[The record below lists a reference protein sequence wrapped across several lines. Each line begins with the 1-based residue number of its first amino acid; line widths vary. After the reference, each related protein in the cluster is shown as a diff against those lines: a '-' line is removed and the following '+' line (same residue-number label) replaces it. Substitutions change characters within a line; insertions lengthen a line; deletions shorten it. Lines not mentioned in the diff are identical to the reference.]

1 MLLGATVVAAAAAA
15 VVLGLGD
22 GAGAGNPTAP
32 LSENDVRDVAQDFAQ
47 AYDDEDGAALRR
59 TLTPG
64 VERVLPSGVARGRKS
79 VVNEY
84 ERQFRS
90 QDTSGYELDD
100 LEVSGG
106 RAGRASGSYRVE
118 RKGRDAIEGRI
129 VFGVV
134 RDHGQPRIGADR
146 RDAGRLSAQQ
156 ARATTTR
163 TVLPRRTWLPA
174 EGSCSHTPR
183 PLGTSESRKP
193 PPRWVS
199 SVRPRRSVMRSASST
214 PAPTRSGT
222 ATRCSRVTRKAVS
235 AAERLAAV
243 AATSITFGP
252 GSSGTSELKRPP
264 LTCARRPWTCTRAVL
279 GLTLPLT
286 RTVLPSTSAVSWG
299 SRPELHRRLRLLRRR
314 VLAAAPGEG
323 DDENRDDKGSEPKHD
338 PARLPAPADR
348 LRATV
353 AQRRAVLGQPGGLAG
368 RRTASAGRTS
378 RAAGR

>member
-1 MLLGATVVAAAAAA
+1 MATGVIPSTHVKDAPRRKGTQSPLIPPPPGEGPTRHRGRRRGLVLLGATVVAAAAAA
-15 VVLGLGD
+15 LVLGLGD
-22 GAGAGNPTAP
+22 GAGAGNATAP

-47 AYDDEDGAALRR
+47 AYNDEDGAALRR

-84 ERQFRS
+84 ERQFRA
-90 QDTSGYELDD
+90 QDTNGYELDD

-134 RDHGQPRIGADR
+134 RDRGRPRIALI
-146 RDAGRLSAQQ
+146 AVTPARLSAQQ

-174 EGSCSHTPR
+174 AGSCSHTPR

-193 PPRWVS
+193 PPRCGLEREAAALGHALGVVDAGADQ
-199 SVRPRRSVMRSASST
+199 VRDRHPLLARDAEGGERRRAVARPWRRRRS
-214 PAPTRSGT
+214 
-222 ATRCSRVTRKAVS
+222 
-235 AAERLAAV
+235 
-243 AATSITFGP
+243 TFGP

-279 GLTLPLT
+279 GLTLPADPH
-286 RTVLPSTSAVSWG
+286 RAAEHERGVVGAG
-299 SRPELHRRLRLLRRR
+299 DAELHRRLRPSAASSSRRR
-314 VLAAAPGEG
+314 TLRGGE
-323 DDENRDDKGSEPKHD
+323 
-338 PARLPAPADR
+338 L
-348 LRATV
+348 
-353 AQRRAVLGQPGGLAG
+353 QR
-368 RRTASAGRTS
+368 
-378 RAAGR
+378 